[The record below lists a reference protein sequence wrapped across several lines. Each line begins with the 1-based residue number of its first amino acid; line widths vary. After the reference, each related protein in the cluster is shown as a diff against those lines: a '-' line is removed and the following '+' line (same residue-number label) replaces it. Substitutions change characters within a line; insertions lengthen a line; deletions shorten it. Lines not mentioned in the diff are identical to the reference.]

1 MIALEPAITS
11 PGGLHGKESA
21 CSVQDLGSI
30 PGWEDPLEKGMATSP
45 VFLPGEIHGL
55 RSLVGYSLYDHK
67 KLDTSELLTHTELNI
82 NNNVSH
88 CIHLREMVFK
98 NGFNAI
104 ACCFISLLD
113 IFLTMDPDLSP
124 PYTPGHLFIHCSLEG
139 GRFQLYS
146 FSEALS
152 SAWEMDSS
160 KATIWFTVLNTL
172 LSGTQTYGLAW
183 VSKPDCF

>member
-30 PGWEDPLEKGMATSP
+30 PSWEDPLEKRMATSP

-55 RSLVGYSLYDHK
+55 RSLVSYSLCDHK
-67 KLDTSELLTHTELNI
+67 KLDTSELLTHTELDI

-104 ACCFISLLD
+104 ACCFI
-113 IFLTMDPDLSP
+113 FL
-124 PYTPGHLFIHCSLEG
+124 
-139 GRFQLYS
+139 
-146 FSEALS
+146 
-152 SAWEMDSS
+152 
-160 KATIWFTVLNTL
+160 
-172 LSGTQTYGLAW
+172 
-183 VSKPDCF
+183 